1 MARMLELSDWEF
13 KTTMINML
21 KALMSKRNTMQEQM
35 GNIRRDGNSKKKIKK
50 KC

>member
-1 MARMLELSDWEF
+1 MARTLELSNQEF

-21 KALMSKRNTMQEQM
+21 KALVGKVNTMQEQM
-35 GNIRRDGNSKKKIKK
+35 GNVRRER